1 MDLID
6 THQHLILRGHLGY
19 PWSDSIP
26 ALAGRDFS
34 PADYAGLTQ
43 GLGVVGTVFMET
55 AVDDAA
61 YQAEARLIA
70 GMVGQGGMLGQIAS
84 CRPEVDEGFDA
95 WLEECDSLHV
105 VGFRRILHVVPDDV
119 SQSETFRRNL
129 RKIGQKGLPFDLCVL
144 ARQHDLAIDLIR
156 ACDGQSFVLDHCG
169 NPDIAAEAFAPW
181 AASLRRIADFPNV
194 VIKLSG
200 ITVNARADQVNA
212 QSLQPYVDHVLDCF
226 GPDRILWGGDWPVCN
241 LGSGLPGWISLTHQF
256 LAGLSESERS
266 AIGTATARRVY
277 GLQAA

>member
-6 THQHLILRGHLGY
+6 THQHLILRGQLGY

-43 GLGVVGTVFMET
+43 GLGIVGTVFMET
-55 AVDDAA
+55 AVEDTE

-169 NPDIAAEAFAPW
+169 NPDIAANAFATW

-212 QSLQPYVDHVLDCF
+212 QSLQPYVDQVLDCF
-226 GPDRILWGGDWPVCN
+226 GPERILWGGDWPVCD

-266 AIGTATARRVY
+266 AIGTSTARRIY
-277 GLQAA
+277 GVQAA

>member
-6 THQHLILRGHLGY
+6 THQHLILRAQLAY
-19 PWSDSIP
+19 PWSDTIP

-43 GLGVVGTVFMET
+43 GQGVVGTVFMET
-55 AVDDAA
+55 AVDDAD

-84 CRPEVDEGFDA
+84 CRPEIDAGFAA
-95 WLEECDSLHV
+95 WLEESAGLHV
-105 VGFRRILHVVPDDV
+105 VGFRRILHVVPDAI

-144 ARQHDLAIDLIR
+144 ACQHELTIDLIR
-156 ACDGQSFVLDHCG
+156 ACDGQVFVLDHCG
-169 NPDIAAEAFAPW
+169 NPDIAADAFAPW
-181 AASLRRIADFPNV
+181 AASLRRIAEFPNV

-226 GPDRILWGGDWPVCN
+226 GPDRILWGGDWPVCD

-256 LAGLSESERS
+256 LAGLSEGERN
-266 AIGTATARRVY
+266 AIGTGTARRIY
-277 GLQAA
+277 GV